1 PCSPAQQAACV
12 AVAGGIIGAGSL
24 ANDSS
29 GNGNAG
35 SLLGGTTRTAGKLG
49 QALNFDG
56 VSGNVTA
63 ATTTGLNLS
72 PTLTLAAWINPSDV
86 SAYRTLVAKGAFW
99 QRGYGMNLINGA
111 HVFIKVGIGDV
122 ISSAAIS
129 EGAWQ
134 HMAITWN
141 ASTCEV

>member
-1 PCSPAQQAACV
+1 MRPAVSGLSASASAATLPP
-12 AVAGGIIGAGSL
+12 APADIASGLGLYYQFDEGAGSL

-86 SAYRTLVAKGAFW
+86 SAYRTLV
-99 QRGYGMNLINGA
+99 RSEERR
-111 HVFIKVGIGDV
+111 VGKECR
-122 ISSAAIS
+122 SRWSPY
-129 EGAWQ
+129 
-134 HMAITWN
+134 H
-141 ASTCEV
+141 